1 MATVAAPPPT
11 KKVGLES
18 TETPKRIRITLT
30 SKNLKAVE
38 GVCQELVQRGKMNG
52 LRVRGPVRMP
62 RKTLRITTRKS
73 PCGEGTN
80 TWDRF
85 ELRIYKRVVDI
96 FATAD
101 VVKQVTAYG
110 FDSEVQTEVTISD

>member
-1 MATVAAPPPT
+1 
-11 KKVGLES
+11 
-18 TETPKRIRITLT
+18 
-30 SKNLKAVE
+30 
-38 GVCQELVQRGKMNG
+38 
-52 LRVRGPVRMP
+52 MP